1 MSRKHEGRGE
11 RVTRRILALAALLLA
26 MPSPSPAADALVSE
40 AVVNAPVEAVW
51 NAWTTVDG
59 IQSWMVAKADIDVRV
74 GGLWRTSYTRD
85 ADLAGDAAIHHRI
98 LAFDPG
104 KMLAFQTIKTPKNFP
119 FAGIVQTWTV
129 VYLEPVGAGQT
140 KVTVRMVGYGDDP
153 ESLKMRAFFDKG
165 NQATLDALVKRF
177 AAR

>member
-1 MSRKHEGRGE
+1 MRRGE
-11 RVTRRILALAALLLA
+11 PVTRRIVALSALLLA
-26 MPSPSPAADALVSE
+26 MSSPSRAADAIVSE

-51 NAWTTVDG
+51 NAWTTVEG
-59 IQSWMVAKADIDVRV
+59 IQSWMVAKTDIDLRV

-85 ADLAGDAAIHHRI
+85 ADLAGDTAIHHRI
-98 LAFDPG
+98 LAFDAG
-104 KMLAFQTIKTPKNFP
+104 RMLAFQTVKTPKNFP
-119 FAGIVQTWTV
+119 FAGIAQTWTV
-129 VYLEPVGAGQT
+129 VYLEPAGSGRT

-165 NQATLDALVKRF
+165 NQATMDSLVKRF